1 MTFGESINTCLKQKY
16 ADFNGRASR
25 SEYWWFALFQFLSEL
40 VLALVPLTIVD
51 YATGEINGFS
61 AVIFLLAALAL
72 IVPAI
77 AAAVRRLHDTDKS
90 GWWYLVTFVP
100 YVGGIILLVLLALQG
115 TSGTNRFGE
124 DPLASGDV

>member
-25 SEYWWFALFQFLSEL
+25 SEYWWFTLFQFLIGFVL
-40 VLALVPLTIVD
+40 VFV
-51 YATGEINGFS
+51 TGKINGFS
-61 AVIFLLAALAL
+61 AVIFLWAVLAL
-72 IVPAI
+72 YVPAI

-90 GWWYLVTFVP
+90 GWWYLVASVP
-100 YVGGIILLVLLALQG
+100 YVGVIILLVLLALQG